1 MLLEAWNVITG
12 LQHMSQRFQKNFNLE
27 KKIVNVFGL
36 IAVRHVS
43 GT

>member
-12 LQHMSQRFQKNFNLE
+12 LQQVSQRFQKNFNLE
-27 KKIVNVFGL
+27 KKFFNVFGL